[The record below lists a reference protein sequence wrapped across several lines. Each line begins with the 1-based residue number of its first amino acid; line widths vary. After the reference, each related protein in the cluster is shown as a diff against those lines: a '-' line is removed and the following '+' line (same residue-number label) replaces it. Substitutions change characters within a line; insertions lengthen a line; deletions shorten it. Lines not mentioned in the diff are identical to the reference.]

1 MKKKIQIGLF
11 MDSFFPMVDG
21 VTMVMDNY
29 ARRLIQYAEVIV
41 FVPEYAGTKY
51 DDSIFPYKVVRCKSL
66 KAPIIDY
73 SMPIPKLDRKFIK
86 ELEEYQLDIVHI
98 HSPFMMGKL
107 GVKYAKKHHIPVI
120 GTMHSQ
126 FKQDFRRATK
136 MEEFANVLTKQ
147 VIKVFN
153 DCDECWAVNGEV
165 ARIFY
170 EDYHY
175 KCMPKVMNNAT
186 GMLPVSHVET
196 ACQKINQLHE
206 IKEDEKV
213 FLFVGRINKLKNIFL
228 IAESLKKLKEIDPDL
243 KFKMLY
249 VGAGQDEEELKKF
262 ITENEMEEYV
272 IMCGK
277 VMDRELLA
285 SYYARADLFL
295 FPSLYD
301 ASSIV
306 QIEAAS
312 QKTPCVFVGGAATA
326 ATVTREV
333 NGFISK
339 NDATEYAKDI
349 SRIMHDEALYKKVS
363 ENAFKDLYKNWDDT
377 IAEVYERYM
386 ELIKKMNNGDV
397 H

>member
-1 MKKKIQIGLF
+1 MKKKIKIGLF

-21 VTMVMDNY
+21 VIMVMDNY
-29 ARRLIQYAEVIV
+29 ARRLIKWADVIV

-51 DDSIFPYKVVRCKSL
+51 DDSVFPYKVVRCKSV

-73 SMPIPKLDRKFIK
+73 SMPIPKLDRKFIR
-86 ELEEYQLDIVHI
+86 ELEGYQLDIVHI

-107 GVKYAKKHHIPVI
+107 GIKYAKKHHIPVV

-126 FKQDFRRATK
+126 FKQDFRRATRV
-136 MEEFANVLTKQ
+136 EEFATILTKQ

-153 DCDECWAVNGEV
+153 ACDECWAVNQEV

-170 EDYHY
+170 EEYGY
-175 KCMPKVMNNAT
+175 KKMPRVMNNAT
-186 GMLPVSHVET
+186 GMLPVPDVEK
-196 ACQKINQLHE
+196 ACQLINEKHDIQ
-206 IKEDEKV
+206 KEDKV
-213 FLFVGRINKLKNIFL
+213 FLFVGRINQLKNIFL
-228 IAESLKKLKEIDPDL
+228 IADSLKKLKEMAPEL
-243 KFKMLY
+243 PFKMLY
-249 VGAGQDEEELKKF
+249 VGKGQDEEALKKHLK
-262 ITENEMEEYV
+262 ENKMEDYV
-272 IMCGK
+272 VMCGR

-285 SYYARADLFL
+285 AYYARADLFL

-312 QKTPCVFVGGAATA
+312 QKTPCVFVEGAATA
-326 ATVTREV
+326 AAVTAEV

-349 SRIMHDEALYKKVS
+349 LRIMKDEKLYKTVS
-363 ENAFKDLYKNWDDT
+363 ENAYRDLYKNWDDT
-377 IAEVYERYM
+377 VKEVYERYR
-386 ELIKKMNNGDV
+386 ELIREKEDSN
-397 H
+397 